1 MSLTRQANVKLNLG
15 LRITGRR
22 PDGYHLLHTVF
33 QEVSWGDRISL
44 TPNDR
49 GKITLTVDGP
59 CTQGVP
65 GGASNL
71 VVKTAQ
77 LLKNHTG
84 HDGGVKI
91 ALTKHVPSGSG
102 LGGGSSDAA
111 AVLMGLN
118 ELWALNLSH
127 DELVPLA
134 MELGADVPF
143 FLTGGRQLGEG
154 IGEKLTPLPVQR
166 HYEVV
171 LVIPDLYISTPWAFK
186 QLAKDHQF
194 RDGPD
199 LGAMIAQTE
208 VPWNLFANDFE
219 AAVFPRH
226 PQLVQI
232 KQRLTESGAVYA
244 SLSGSGST
252 LFGLYE
258 GDIPGNLAEIFRS
271 STVVH
276 CRTLG

>member
-22 PDGYHLLHTVF
+22 PDGYHLLHTLF

-49 GKITLTVDGP
+49 GQITLTVDGP

-65 GGASNL
+65 GDASNL

-84 HDGGVKI
+84 HEGGVKI
-91 ALTKHVPSGSG
+91 GLTKHVPSGSG

-111 AVLMGLN
+111 SVLAGLN
-118 ELWALNLSH
+118 ELWGLEQSH
-127 DELVPLA
+127 DELVSLA
-134 MELGADVPF
+134 TKLGADVPF
-143 FLTGGRQLGEG
+143 FLTGGMQLGEG
-154 IGEKLTPLPVQR
+154 IGEILKPLPSLPEYQ
-166 HYEVV
+166 VV

-186 QLAKDHQF
+186 ELAKVHQF
-194 RDGPD
+194 QDSPAFD
-199 LGAMIAQTE
+199 VMIAQTP
-208 VPWNLFANDFE
+208 VQWNLFVNDFE
-219 AAVFPRH
+219 AAVFPHH

-232 KQRLTESGAVYA
+232 KQRLTDSGAVYA

-258 GDIPGNLAEIFRS
+258 GEIPGNLAEIFKS
-271 STVVH
+271 ATIVH
-276 CRTLG
+276 CHTLD